1 MEWILFL
8 IFLVDRINRMLRI
21 VSRFPDE
28 TVKFTSACGGKMT
41 KKHLSLFFREAD
53 CILPVS
59 SGNRQ
64 SRYTNNPVNPV

>member
-1 MEWILFL
+1 
-8 IFLVDRINRMLRI
+8 MLRI

-28 TVKFTSACGGKMT
+28 TVKFTSVFGGKMT
-41 KKHLSLFFREAD
+41 KKHLSRFFREAD

-64 SRYTNNPVNPV
+64 FKIIQIIL